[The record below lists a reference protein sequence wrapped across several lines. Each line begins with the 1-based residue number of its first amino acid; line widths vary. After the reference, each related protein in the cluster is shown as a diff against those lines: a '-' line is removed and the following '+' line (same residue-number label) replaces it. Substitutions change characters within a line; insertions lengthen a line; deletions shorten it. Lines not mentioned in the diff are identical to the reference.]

1 MVQDEANEDEPK
13 VKIHEYSK

>member
-13 VKIHEYSK
+13 